1 MTQQRAPKFETIA
14 VHGGHFRADPV
25 TGAVVPPIYLT
36 TSYQF
41 QSTEHARRIFGLEEI
56 GYTYTRTVN
65 PTREF
70 LERRVAALE
79 GGVGALALATGK
91 AASLYAL
98 LNLAH
103 AGDNV
108 VVAEDVA
115 TGRNAGLLSALRQL
129 GVDVRLASVG
139 DANSFGKL
147 TDARTRAYYAES
159 LSVPYLRTFEID
171 SVAKTARQFGV
182 PLIIDNTALPLS
194 CRPFERG
201 AAVVIYSAA
210 EYLGGHGTTDG
221 GLIIDGGRFS
231 WEAHGAR
238 FPTLT
243 EPDTSYHGV
252 VWTQLVKKWNASP
265 FVARTRAHL
274 LRDLGAAINPLAVF
288 QLIQGIETL
297 PLRLRRQ
304 SANTQ
309 KVATYLAGHPK
320 ISALATGASLIALDL
335 ADTEAVSRF
344 REALSLFES
353 TAIYGGV
360 RSAVVDSPPAE
371 KRVLLSIGLEHP
383 GDILADLEMALARA

>member
-1 MTQQRAPKFETIA
+1 MTTQQGAKFETIA
-14 VHGGHFRADPV
+14 VHGGSFRSDPV

-41 QSTEHARRIFGLEEI
+41 QNTEHARRIFGLEEL

-70 LERRVAALE
+70 LERRIAALE

-91 AASLYAL
+91 AAALYAV
-98 LNLAH
+98 LNIAR

-108 VVAEDVA
+108 VVSADI
-115 TGRNAGLLSALRQL
+115 TQGRNASLPTALRQL
-129 GVDVRLASVG
+129 GVEVRLASAEEG
-139 DANSFGKL
+139 GAFGRL

-159 LSVPYLRTFEID
+159 LSVPELRPFPIKA
-171 SVAKTARQFGV
+171 VAETADQLGV

-194 CRPFERG
+194 CRPFELG

-231 WEAHGAR
+231 WEAHAAR
-238 FPTLT
+238 LPTLI
-243 EPDTSYHGV
+243 EPDGSYHGV
-252 VWTQLVKKWNASP
+252 VWTELVKQWNASP

-288 QLIQGIETL
+288 QLIQGVETL
-297 PLRLRRQ
+297 PLRLRRHH
-304 SANTQ
+304 ANAQ
-309 KVATYLAGHPK
+309 QVATYLASHPK
-320 ISALATGASLIALDL
+320 VAGLASGAALIAFDL
-335 ADTEAVSRF
+335 ADAQAAARF
-344 REALSLFES
+344 KTALWLFEDAA
-353 TAIYGGV
+353 TYGGV
-360 RSAVVDSPPAE
+360 RSAVIAAPATAN
-371 KRVLLSIGLEHP
+371 RLLLSIGLENP
-383 GDILADLEMALARA
+383 RDIVDLLAAALAAA